1 MPTPDWPGPKWW
13 CDVLGIK
20 LHGNTK
26 LILSKKLQESLVWPE
41 NVMTASL
48 FIRKLWNSMKT
59 LPLNYEHFDPAG
71 SAMTAVF
78 GTDVVKWTSLR
89 EYLAPHLY
97 LHSSRIGVFNGK
109 MLEASAINPFFFYL
123 K

>member
-1 MPTPDWPGPKWW
+1 MIDNPDARTMPTPDWPGPKWW

-26 LILSKKLQESLVWPE
+26 LILSRELQESLIWPE

-48 FIRKLWNSMKT
+48 FIRKLWTSMKT
-59 LPLNYEHFDPAG
+59 LPLNYECFDPAG
-71 SAMTAVF
+71 SAMTTVF

-89 EYLAPHLY
+89 DYLALHVFF
-97 LHSSRIGVFNGK
+97 HSSRIGVFNRD
-109 MLEASAINPFFFYL
+109 LNFS
-123 K
+123 